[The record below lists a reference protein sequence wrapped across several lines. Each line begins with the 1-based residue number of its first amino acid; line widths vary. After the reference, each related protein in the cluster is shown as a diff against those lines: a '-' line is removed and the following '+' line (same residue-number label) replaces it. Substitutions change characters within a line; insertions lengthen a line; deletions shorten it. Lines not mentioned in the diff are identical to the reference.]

1 MSNRTGSDPKSSS
14 LLPADADALKLSDVE
29 KGLVL
34 ERARLQL
41 ESRVQG
47 GMRAYLVSLELFDD
61 DAAQVQEGLQELG
74 SLVRSLG
81 DEPMGASVQKRSRID
96 PGTFIGQGKAEELRR
111 TSRELGCDYVVF
123 DQELSPSQIRNLE
136 KLIERPVLDRTA
148 VILQIFRKN
157 AKTREA
163 KTQVEIAHLEFLA
176 PRLSNSW
183 IAFERQ
189 RGGGGGG
196 SGSGGGGGTRVKGAG
211 ETQLELDR
219 RRMRDRIASLKKEL
233 EKIQKER
240 ETQRKA
246 RSDELKVALVGYT
259 NAGKTTV
266 MNALTDAQLSA
277 KDALFETLDST
288 VRHLKGV
295 SKPKVLL
302 TDTVGFIRNLP
313 HGLVASFRS
322 TLDETAKADLLLH
335 VVDVSHAYYKDH
347 MRVTDEV
354 LKDVGAGEVP
364 RLLVFN
370 KLDALKGEP
379 RMARILARAHPG
391 CVCVSASN
399 EADVRRLRDAIL
411 DYFLRGM
418 VEATFEVAYDDSR
431 LMALI
436 HAHTRVLET
445 TWKDDIAVFRVRM
458 SKETQ
463 ARYFETSSLP
473 AKPGGD
479 ATTDVPWT
487 TNGFTF
493 DSEKEER
500 AHDDRH
506 PRGRE
511 GES

>member
-1 MSNRTGSDPKSSS
+1 MSHRNSSDPKPTT
-14 LLPADADALKLSDVE
+14 PAATDVENQKLSDVE
-29 KGLVL
+29 KGLLL

-41 ESRVQG
+41 ENRLQG
-47 GMRAYLVSLELFDD
+47 GMRAYLVSLELSDA

-81 DEPMGASVQKRSRID
+81 DEPMGASVQKRPRID
-96 PGTFIGQGKAEELRR
+96 PGTFIGQGKAEELRN
-111 TSRELGCDYVVF
+111 TARELGCDYVVF

-148 VILQIFRKN
+148 IILQIFRKN

-163 KTQVEIAHLEFLA
+163 KTQVEIAQLEFLA

-189 RGGGGGG
+189 RGGAGGG

-219 RRMRDRIASLKKEL
+219 RRMRDRIASLKKDL

-240 ETQRKA
+240 ETQRKS

-259 NAGKTTV
+259 NAGKTTI

-322 TLDETAKADLLLH
+322 TLEETAKADLLLH
-335 VVDVSHAYYKDH
+335 VVDVSHPYYKDH

-379 RMARILARAHPG
+379 RIARILQRAYPG
-391 CVCVSASN
+391 CVCMSASSEN
-399 EADVRRLRDAIL
+399 DMRRLRDAIL

-418 VEATFEVAYDDSR
+418 VEATFEVPYDDSR
-431 LMALI
+431 MMALV

-445 TWKDDIAVFRVRM
+445 QWKDDVAVFRVRM
-458 SKETQ
+458 SKEVQ
-463 ARYFETSSLP
+463 ARYFETTPSETLSLEESTESTP
-473 AKPGGD
+473 
-479 ATTDVPWT
+479 TDTPWKT
-487 TNGFTF
+487 SGFTF
-493 DSEKEER
+493 DGTS
-500 AHDDRH
+500 
-506 PRGRE
+506 
-511 GES
+511 